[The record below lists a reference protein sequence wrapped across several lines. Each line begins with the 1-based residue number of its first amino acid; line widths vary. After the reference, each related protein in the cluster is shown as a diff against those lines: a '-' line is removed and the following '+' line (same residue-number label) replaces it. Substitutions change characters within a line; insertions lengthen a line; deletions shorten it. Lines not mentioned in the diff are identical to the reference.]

1 MLNPK
6 VNPELD
12 RGGRNI
18 AAFLAAT
25 AGRKGDVADVP
36 GGVAIAGPI
45 PFPNGFVNAAVKT
58 EGTAPV
64 DPFLDA
70 AEAFFATHERNFV
83 LWALASDAELTD
95 AAERR
100 GARADPITSV
110 AMTVK
115 APVKAPITT
124 RGAAPGLDVTV
135 VTTDAEGE
143 VFADLAERGY
153 GIPGLG
159 WLLTNHDA
167 FRAPGALWA
176 IVGRGEQ
183 PLGVACSFGTDDI
196 GGVSYVG
203 TPEEHR
209 GHGVAALATAYVTH
223 AQFDRGA
230 TSVVLQASA
239 MGRGIYER
247 LGFEPYDEYVNYVFP
262 EV

>member
-1 MLNPK
+1 ML
-6 VNPELD
+6 NPELD
-12 RGGRNI
+12 RGNRNV

-25 AGRKGDVADVP
+25 AGRQGAVADVP
-36 GGVAIAGPI
+36 GGLAIAGPI

-58 EGTAPV
+58 EGAAAV
-64 DPFLDA
+64 DPFLDGA
-70 AEAFFATHERNFV
+70 QAFFAGQARAFV

-115 APVKAPITT
+115 APVPTPEATPI
-124 RGAAPGLDVTV
+124 LDVTV
-135 VTTDAEGE
+135 VATDADGE

-159 WLLTNHDA
+159 WLLTNHDT
-167 FRAPGALWA
+167 FRAPGTLWA
-176 IVGRGEQ
+176 IVWQGEQ
-183 PLGVACSFGTDDI
+183 SLGVACSFGTEDI
-196 GGVSYVG
+196 GGVYYVG

-209 GHGVAALATAYVTH
+209 GRGVAAVATAYVTN

-239 MGRGIYER
+239 LGRGIYER
-247 LGFEPYDEYVNYVFP
+247 LGFEPYDEYVSYVFP
-262 EV
+262 EP

>member
-1 MLNPK
+1 ML
-6 VNPELD
+6 NPELD

-25 AGRKGDVADVP
+25 AGRQGAVADVP

-45 PFPNGFVNAAVKT
+45 AFPNGFVNAAVKT
-58 EGTAPV
+58 DGEAPV

-70 AEAFFATHERNFV
+70 AQAFFATHQRSFV
-83 LWALASDAELTD
+83 LWALASDAALVA
-95 AAERR
+95 AAEER
-100 GARADPITSV
+100 GAVADPITSV
-110 AMTVK
+110 AMSVA
-115 APVKAPITT
+115 APVPAPKATQD
-124 RGAAPGLDVTV
+124 LDVTV
-135 VTTDAEGE
+135 VTTDAQGE

-159 WLLTNHDA
+159 WLLTNHDT
-167 FRAPGALWA
+167 FRAPGTLWA

-183 PLGVACSFGTDDI
+183 PLGVACSFGTDDV
-196 GGVSYVG
+196 GGVYYVG

-209 GHGVAALATAYVTH
+209 GRGVAAVATAFVTN

-247 LGFEPYDEYVNYVFP
+247 LGFVPYDEYVSYVFP
-262 EV
+262 EA